1 MSSKAASVSA
11 NEPAP
16 KKSKKMLFI
25 IVGVVLALAGGGGG
39 YYYMAAKKAAAEAA
53 EDSDAPTGKNLPKRP
68 IFVPLDPFTVNLA
81 DPGGEKMAQISIN
94 LQISDAKISEEIKA
108 FMPAI
113 RHNVLKII
121 SSRESRELLTSDG
134 KDKLAEEI
142 AIATALPLGWSPSEE
157 DAPVKEKSESPD
169 KSAKDTEKAAKP
181 GAGDKNKA
189 KKMKRRAPPPNPI
202 EQVHFSQFIVQ

>member
-1 MSSKAASVSA
+1 
-11 NEPAP
+11 
-16 KKSKKMLFI
+16 
-25 IVGVVLALAGGGGG
+25 
-39 YYYMAAKKAAAEAA
+39 MAAKKAAAEAA